1 MSLALCLRK
10 GKGVLTQEDADL
22 VRQLTDEFVA
32 DGMKPAEAATRAV
45 DEVIALARDE
55 RNDVISTISIRGAMV
70 PVGDGP
76 QFIPNWGDDTR
87 FSPAWHGTPHNVD
100 KFSTDKINTGEGN
113 QTYGYGLYFTDT
125 KAIAEMYRD
134 NVKDRG
140 KVRDL
145 NEQMSAQVKIMNQYE
160 TSYRKYSD
168 PKGYEAAEKYDALM
182 EERDRVTNG
191 KGNLYKVEL
200 APKENE
206 YLLWDEELRKQPEA
220 MKALGVDPD
229 KKPLLPNRLTADM
242 SGQQVYDALA
252 RGKTNLGVEATKQA
266 ASDYLHSIGI
276 RGIKYRDGLSRT
288 KGGET
293 YNYVIFSDDD
303 VAITEQFSPRQGT
316 EALTKPPTRED
327 GTIEL
332 THWSH
337 RPGIQ
342 EFDPNR
348 SGEGIAGAEEARK
361 RQDPKNW
368 VNRTYYG
375 IAPKQKGGY
384 IRERLLGP
392 NEYKAS
398 IHESRLYNLSDDP
411 DNIKGWAEEQAGY
424 TMSVAEK
431 RIKELGYAGYWS
443 QHPRMGLVAAVFEP
457 LPVESETKSFYNP
470 DDYRDAAFSPK
481 QDDVKTESSEFKKW
495 FGDSQVVDGEGKP
508 LVVYHGTET
517 GGFTEFEHRD
527 RGSPGFFFS
536 ESRDHATSYSGRR
549 VEDFSPI
556 DPEAAF
562 KEAVEGDGTV
572 EGYDLEIQVNEV
584 DEYYSD
590 ATEETYTVWANGYEE
605 LTEESK
611 EEVLRYLR
619 EDFRPSA
626 ETPMVYEA
634 YLSIKD
640 PLIIDWEGNN
650 WDDGPTETVY
660 ELRNDDG
667 DVIEVF
673 YDKAS
678 LKEGRKANP
687 ELRVAHV
694 KQRVYETTDD
704 ALIQAEEMGFDGV
717 IISNVVDPGPH
728 DYFDTST
735 VYAVLDPAQIKS
747 IHNYGAWNPN
757 NSDILFTPRAGDVDP
772 DLTPR
777 QGEPNQDVTD
787 FFEPEPTFQAPER
800 MSTWDKI
807 ITALVDKY
815 HALTKTQKAIGSVT
829 EDKDVDLAVIRF
841 PGMTRARIDDFENV
855 EQKELFDRIQ
865 TSGLEFKQVAEYL
878 HARHA
883 EEANA
888 VLQRRN
894 PNRKDNESLSGMT
907 NDRAAEIL
915 SKYENNPDVQA
926 IGEYVD
932 EMNRA
937 RLQMLVAEDLLT
949 QGEADAWAQN
959 YSHYV
964 PLHREEAGFDLPR
977 RGKGFDIRGKESKLR
992 TGSTRAVDYDNMIAH
1007 ILTQHEVM
1015 INRAEKNKVGQA
1027 MYRLV
1032 DENPNEAL
1040 WSTTD
1045 MPQSSYLKA
1054 DGTAAY
1060 RPNIQDPNI
1069 LSVKFKGENK
1079 YIYFKPDNAYAN
1091 QMVSAL
1097 KNMESKTQGPIVQ
1110 TLLTINRFLAA
1121 VNTSLS
1127 PEFVI
1132 SNFFRDF
1139 QTAAY
1144 NLTDTEIKNLEMK
1157 VLKGVPKSMA
1167 GIRNALRGDGTHE
1180 WATYFDEFRREGGMT
1195 GWMQSYED
1203 IEARMKSIRR
1213 QLKIDKTMGLR
1224 HIKGIFKAIG
1234 DYNTVV
1240 ENGVRLSAYKHA
1252 RDAGISRAKASKI
1265 AKELTVNFNRRGEWG
1280 IVANAM
1286 YLFYNASVQGSVRL
1300 LRAVGNKKNH
1310 RLHKM
1315 VAATVTFAAVLDMI
1329 NRMATGDDD
1338 DDKAK
1343 SKYDMVRE
1351 KYGDRNLIIMDWLG
1365 VTDDEDGVFFKIP
1378 LPWGYNVFHILGQ
1391 EIGGGISHAM
1401 GDYPDWKPWDS
1412 TTRLLGSTLEAFN
1425 PTQDGSLLQ
1434 TLAPTIVDPLVRIA
1448 ENKDWHGGPLY
1459 PNYNKNAPNYTKFYS
1474 NARKESR
1481 AIAEWLNEA
1490 TIDKET
1496 RKAWIDVSPEWLD
1509 MGYDFLTGSLGR
1521 FAADTKGM
1529 TEKLITGESWEY
1541 REFPVVRKM
1550 VGELGASGIK
1560 TEFYDAYYGIL
1571 DMDTDLRRLSRE
1583 DTPEEYKAAL
1593 AGVGDRVKVI
1603 PIAKATK
1610 KQLNKMKKQLKIAEK
1625 AGNQKLVNQ
1634 IEARQLDL
1642 MKLYIKRYRNII
1654 YAD

>member
-22 VRQLTDEFVA
+22 VRQLTDEFIA
-32 DGMKPAEAATRAV
+32 DGMKATEAATKAV
-45 DEVIALARDE
+45 EDVMALARDE

-113 QTYGYGLYFTDT
+113 QAYGYGLYFTDT
-125 KAIAEMYRD
+125 KAVAEMYRD
-134 NVKDRG
+134 NVKDMG

-145 NEQMSAQVKIMNQYE
+145 NDQMSAQVKVMNKYE

-182 EERDRVTNG
+182 EERSKVANG

-200 APKENE
+200 APEENE
-206 YLLWDEELRKQPEA
+206 YLLWDEPLSNQPEA
-220 MKALGVDPD
+220 MKALGIDPY

-242 SGQQVYDALA
+242 SGQQVYDALS

-303 VAITEQFSPRQGT
+303 VAITEQFSPRQDGEPRAT
-316 EALTKPPTRED
+316 KRNERGALTEPPTRVD

-337 RPGIQ
+337 RSGIQ

-361 RQDPKNW
+361 QQDPKNW

-411 DNIKGWAEEQAGY
+411 DKLQAWADDQPGY
-424 TMSVAEK
+424 TMSVVEK

-470 DDYRDAAFSPK
+470 NDYRGMAMSPRQGDLFQEDIATEK
-481 QDDVKTESSEFKKW
+481 STVRRDRAVDSKGRTVSVKHGNVNSEGLQITSTIPGLNNFW
-495 FGDSQVVDGEGKP
+495 EFFEDSEVVDDKHRP
-508 LVVYHGTET
+508 LVLYHSTDQNVRQFET
-517 GGFTEFEHRD
+517 MRDTINTGLMGVEYDARRAGIFMTPDSVAAQSFREGLYGQNVMRLYANITNPLDLREAIPEKVESDLESAGYNTRMLRTIQYDWELFDEEYGGPDFVNALKQIGYDGAIFE
-527 RGSPGFFFS
+527 
-536 ESRDHATSYSGRR
+536 
-549 VEDFSPI
+549 ED
-556 DPEAAF
+556 
-562 KEAVEGDGTV
+562 VEGGNPM
-572 EGYDLEIQVNEV
+572 L
-584 DEYYSD
+584 
-590 ATEETYTVWANGYEE
+590 TYVA
-605 LTEESK
+605 
-611 EEVLRYLR
+611 
-619 EDFRPSA
+619 F
-626 ETPMVYEA
+626 
-634 YLSIKD
+634 D
-640 PLIIDWEGNN
+640 PN
-650 WDDGPTETVY
+650 
-660 ELRNDDG
+660 
-667 DVIEVF
+667 
-673 YDKAS
+673 
-678 LKEGRKANP
+678 
-687 ELRVAHV
+687 
-694 KQRVYETTDD
+694 
-704 ALIQAEEMGFDGV
+704 
-717 IISNVVDPGPH
+717 
-728 DYFDTST
+728 
-735 VYAVLDPAQIKS
+735 QIKS
-747 IHNYGAWNPN
+747 ATGNVGTFNPTN
-757 NSDILFTPRAGDVDP
+757 EDILFSPVAGDVDP
-772 DLTPR
+772 DLNPR
-777 QGEPNQDVTD
+777 QGEPGDDVAD

-815 HALTKTQKAIGSVT
+815 HALTKTQKAIGEVS
-829 EDKDVDLAVIRF
+829 EEKDVDLAVIRF
-841 PGMTRARIDDFENV
+841 PGITRARIDDFENV
-855 EQKELFDRIQ
+855 EQKELFDKIQ
-865 TSGLEFKQVAEYL
+865 ASGLEFKQAAEYL

-883 EEANA
+883 QEANA
-888 VLQRRN
+888 VLEKRN
-894 PNRKDNESLSGMT
+894 PKRKDNKALSGMT
-907 NDRAAEIL
+907 NEAAAEIL
-915 SKYENNPDVQA
+915 DKYKANPDVQV

-949 QGEADAWAQN
+949 QGEADAWAAN

-977 RGKGFDIRGKESKLR
+977 RGSGFDIRGKESKLR
-992 TGSTRAVDYDNMIAH
+992 TGSNRAVDYDNMIAH

-1032 DENPNEAL
+1032 DENPNPAL

-1054 DGTAAY
+1054 DGTAGY
-1060 RPNIQDPNI
+1060 RPNVQDPNI
-1069 LSVKFKGENK
+1069 LAVKFNGESK
-1079 YIYFKPDNAYAN
+1079 YIYFKPDNAYAA
-1091 QMVSAL
+1091 QMASAL

-1110 TLLTINRFLAA
+1110 TLLTLNRFLAA

-1144 NLTDTEIKNLEMK
+1144 NLTDTEIKNMEAK

-1180 WATYFDEFRREGGMT
+1180 WAGYFDEFRRAGGMT

-1203 IEARMKSIRR
+1203 IEDRMHAIRR
-1213 QLKIDKTMGLR
+1213 QLTIDKTMGLR
-1224 HIKGIFKAIG
+1224 HVKGIFKTIG

-1252 RDAGISRAKASKI
+1252 RDAGLSQGKAAKI

-1280 IVANAM
+1280 IVANSM

-1315 VAATVTFAAVLDMI
+1315 VAATVAFAAILDML

-1338 DDKAK
+1338 DDNAK

-1351 KYGDRNLIIMDWLG
+1351 KYGDRNLIIMDWMG

-1378 LPWGYNVFHILGQ
+1378 LPWGYNIFHILGQ

-1401 GDYPDWKPWDS
+1401 GDYPEWKPMDGA
-1412 TTRLLGSTLEAFN
+1412 TRLLGGTLESFN

-1434 TLAPTIVDPLVRIA
+1434 TLAPTVVDPLVRIA

-1496 RKAWIDVSPEWLD
+1496 RKAWLDVSPEWLD
-1509 MGYDFLTGSLGR
+1509 MGYDFVTGSLGR
-1521 FAADTKGM
+1521 FAADAKGM

-1541 REFPVVRKM
+1541 REFPVVRKL

-1571 DMDTDLRRLSRE
+1571 DMDTDLRRLKRE
-1583 DTPEEYKAAL
+1583 DTPEAYKDAL
-1593 AGVGDRVKVI
+1593 AGVGDRAKVV
-1603 PIAKATK
+1603 PIAKSTK

-1625 AGNQKLVNQ
+1625 AGNQKLVDQ

-1642 MKLYIKRYRNII
+1642 MKLYIKRYRNIV